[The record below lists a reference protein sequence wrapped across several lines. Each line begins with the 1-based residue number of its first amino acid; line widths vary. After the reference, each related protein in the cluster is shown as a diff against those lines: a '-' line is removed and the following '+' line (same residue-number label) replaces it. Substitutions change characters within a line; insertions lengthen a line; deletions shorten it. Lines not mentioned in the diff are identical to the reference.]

1 MIKLYSFLLIIFFSI
16 NTLAHQPRLNEEGDY
31 AMSKDDPY
39 IIKDPEISK
48 AIYST
53 LDGAEHF
60 YKIKSDEDFNMY
72 AGITVA
78 KQDDCPDEFQKFSFS
93 ILDENFNTLHAFDG
107 ESFKWWSWYEEY
119 GKKWYWVGPEYGADF
134 KSTNIFKK
142 GTYYLKVNN
151 NSNEGN
157 YVLAVGDIEKFNAL
171 VIGKMMLV
179 LPKINKK
186 FWNKNNCN

>member
-16 NTLAHQPRLNEEGDY
+16 NTFAHQPRLNEEGDY

-171 VIGKMMLV
+171 VIGKMMFV

>member
-16 NTLAHQPRLNEEGDY
+16 NTFAHQPRLNEEGDY

-53 LDGAEHF
+53 LNGAEHF

-151 NSNEGN
+151 NSNQGN

>member
-16 NTLAHQPRLNEEGDY
+16 NTFAHQPRLNEEGDY
-31 AMSKDDPY
+31 DMSKDDPY

-151 NSNEGN
+151 NSNQGN

-186 FWNKNNCN
+186 FWNKNNCS

>member
-16 NTLAHQPRLNEEGDY
+16 NTFAHQPRLNEEGDY

>member
-107 ESFKWWSWYEEY
+107 ESFKWWSWY
-119 GKKWYWVGPEYGADF
+119 VPF
-134 KSTNIFKK
+134 
-142 GTYYLKVNN
+142 LK
-151 NSNEGN
+151 
-157 YVLAVGDIEKFNAL
+157 I
-171 VIGKMMLV
+171 LV
-179 LPKINKK
+179 LLKSAPYSINSLAIA
-186 FWNKNNCN
+186 NVVPQSLSDKNPSVS

>member
-16 NTLAHQPRLNEEGDY
+16 NTFAHQPRLNEEGDY

-107 ESFKWWSWYEEY
+107 ESFKGWSWYEEY

-151 NSNEGN
+151 NSNQGN

>member
-1 MIKLYSFLLIIFFSI
+1 MIKLYPFLLIIFFSI
-16 NTLAHQPRLNEEGDY
+16 NTFAHQPRLNEEGDY

-48 AIYST
+48 AIYSN

>member
-16 NTLAHQPRLNEEGDY
+16 NTFAHQPRLNEEGDY

-93 ILDENFNTLHAFDG
+93 ILDENFNTLHAFDV

-151 NSNEGN
+151 NSNQGN

>member
-1 MIKLYSFLLIIFFSI
+1 MIKLYSFLLIIFYSI
-16 NTLAHQPRLNEEGDY
+16 NTFAHQPRLNEEGDY

-151 NSNEGN
+151 NSNQGN

-186 FWNKNNCN
+186 FWNKNNCS

>member
-16 NTLAHQPRLNEEGDY
+16 NTFAHQPRLNEEGDY

-142 GTYYLKVNN
+142 GTYYLKVKN

>member
-1 MIKLYSFLLIIFFSI
+1 MIKLYSFCLIIFFSI
-16 NTLAHQPRLNEEGDY
+16 NTFAHQPRLNEEGDY

-142 GTYYLKVNN
+142 GTYYLKVNS

>member
-1 MIKLYSFLLIIFFSI
+1 MINLYSFLLIIFFSI
-16 NTLAHQPRLNEEGDY
+16 NTFAHQPRLNEEGDY

-151 NSNEGN
+151 NSNQGN

>member
-151 NSNEGN
+151 NSNQGN

>member
-16 NTLAHQPRLNEEGDY
+16 NTFAHQPRLNEEGDY

-142 GTYYLKVNN
+142 GTYYLKVNS

>member
-16 NTLAHQPRLNEEGDY
+16 NTFAHQPRLNEEGDY

-93 ILDENFNTLHAFDG
+93 ILDQNFNTLHAFDG

-151 NSNEGN
+151 NSNQGN

-186 FWNKNNCN
+186 FWNKNNCS

>member
-1 MIKLYSFLLIIFFSI
+1 MIKLYSFLLVVFLSI
-16 NTLAHQPRLNEEGDY
+16 NSYAHQPRLNEQGDFG
-31 AMSKDDPY
+31 MSKDDPY

-78 KQDDCPDEFQKFSFS
+78 KQDDCPDEYKKFSFS
-93 ILDENFNTLHAFDG
+93 IHDENFDTLHTFDG
-107 ESFKWWSWYEEY
+107 ESFEWWSWYEEY
-119 GKKWYWVGPEYGADF
+119 GKKWYWVGPEYGAEF
-134 KSTNIFKK
+134 KSTNAFKK
-142 GTYYLKVNN
+142 GTYYIKIFNTDNV
-151 NSNEGN
+151 GN

-186 FWNKNNCN
+186 FWNKNNCI

>member
-16 NTLAHQPRLNEEGDY
+16 NTFAHQPRLNEEGDY

-48 AIYST
+48 AIYSI

-151 NSNEGN
+151 NSNQGN

-179 LPKINKK
+179 LPKINKI
-186 FWNKNNCN
+186 FWNKNNCS

>member
-142 GTYYLKVNN
+142 GTYYLKVNS

>member
-16 NTLAHQPRLNEEGDY
+16 NTFAHQPRLNEEGDY

-93 ILDENFNTLHAFDG
+93 ILDKNFNTLHAFDG

-151 NSNEGN
+151 NSNQGN

-186 FWNKNNCN
+186 FWNKNNCS

>member
-1 MIKLYSFLLIIFFSI
+1 LFLLIIFFSI
-16 NTLAHQPRLNEEGDY
+16 NTFAHQPRLNEEGDY

-151 NSNEGN
+151 NSNQGN

>member
-1 MIKLYSFLLIIFFSI
+1 MIKLYPFLLIIFFSI
-16 NTLAHQPRLNEEGDY
+16 NTFAHQPRLNEEGDY

>member
-16 NTLAHQPRLNEEGDY
+16 NTFAHQPRLNEEGDY

-186 FWNKNNCN
+186 FWNKNNCS

>member
-1 MIKLYSFLLIIFFSI
+1 MIKLYSFLLIIFYSI
-16 NTLAHQPRLNEEGDY
+16 NTFAHQPRLNEEGDY

-93 ILDENFNTLHAFDG
+93 ILDENFNTLHTFDG

>member
-16 NTLAHQPRLNEEGDY
+16 NTFAHQPRLNEEGDY

-134 KSTNIFKK
+134 KSTNIFKE

-151 NSNEGN
+151 NSNQGN

>member
-16 NTLAHQPRLNEEGDY
+16 NTFAHQPRLNEQGDY

-93 ILDENFNTLHAFDG
+93 ILDKNFNTLHAFDG

-151 NSNEGN
+151 NSNQGN

-186 FWNKNNCN
+186 FWNKNNCS

>member
-31 AMSKDDPY
+31 AMSKDYPY

-151 NSNEGN
+151 NSNQGN

>member
-16 NTLAHQPRLNEEGDY
+16 NTFAHQPRLNEEGDY

-48 AIYST
+48 AIYSI

-107 ESFKWWSWYEEY
+107 ESFKWWFWYEEY

-151 NSNEGN
+151 NSNQGN

-179 LPKINKK
+179 LPKINKI
-186 FWNKNNCN
+186 FWNKNNCS

>member
-16 NTLAHQPRLNEEGDY
+16 NTFAHQPRLNEEGDY

-151 NSNEGN
+151 NTNQGN

>member
-16 NTLAHQPRLNEEGDY
+16 NTFAHQPRLNEEGDY

-93 ILDENFNTLHAFDG
+93 ILDENFNTLHVFDG

-151 NSNEGN
+151 NSNQGN

>member
-142 GTYYLKVNN
+142 GTYYLKVNSK
-151 NSNEGN
+151 SNEGN

>member
-16 NTLAHQPRLNEEGDY
+16 NTFAHQPRLNEEGDY

-60 YKIKSDEDFNMY
+60 YKIKSNEDFNMY

-151 NSNEGN
+151 NSNQGN

>member
-16 NTLAHQPRLNEEGDY
+16 NTFAHQPRLNEEGDY

-119 GKKWYWVGPEYGADF
+119 GKKWYWVGPEYGAAF
-134 KSTNIFKK
+134 KS
-142 GTYYLKVNN
+142 
-151 NSNEGN
+151 
-157 YVLAVGDIEKFNAL
+157 
-171 VIGKMMLV
+171 
-179 LPKINKK
+179 
-186 FWNKNNCN
+186 NKNQPYHKFFFIRFVFGLGVSSEICCYLFFIKSFAIIVF

>member
-16 NTLAHQPRLNEEGDY
+16 NTFAHQPRLNEEGDY

-151 NSNEGN
+151 NSNQGN
-157 YVLAVGDIEKFNAL
+157 YVLAVGDIEKYNAL

-179 LPKINKK
+179 LPELNKK
-186 FWNKNNCN
+186 FWNKNN

>member
-16 NTLAHQPRLNEEGDY
+16 NTFAHQPRLNEEGDY

-151 NSNEGN
+151 NSNQGN

-186 FWNKNNCN
+186 FWNKNNCS

>member
-16 NTLAHQPRLNEEGDY
+16 NTFAHQTRLNEEGDY

-151 NSNEGN
+151 NSNQGN

-186 FWNKNNCN
+186 FWNKNNCS

>member
-1 MIKLYSFLLIIFFSI
+1 
-16 NTLAHQPRLNEEGDY
+16 
-31 AMSKDDPY
+31 MSKDDPY

-53 LDGAEHF
+53 LDGVEHF

-78 KQDDCPDEFQKFSFS
+78 KQDDCPDEYKKFSFS
-93 ILDENFNTLHAFDG
+93 ILDENFNTLHTFDG

-134 KSTNIFKK
+134 KSTNVFKK
-142 GTYYLKVNN
+142 GTYYLKIYNN
-151 NSNEGN
+151 NNEGN

-186 FWNKNNCN
+186 FWNKNNCS